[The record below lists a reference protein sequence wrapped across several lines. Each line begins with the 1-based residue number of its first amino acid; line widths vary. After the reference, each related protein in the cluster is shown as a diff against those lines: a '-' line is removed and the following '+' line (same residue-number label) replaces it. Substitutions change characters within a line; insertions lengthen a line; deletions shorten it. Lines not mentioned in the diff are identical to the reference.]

1 MYFCTCTYKYIHFQ
15 GIINEPPPDANP
27 KGGVSPCSPP
37 SYAADLSA
45 YLIAKNKAVVA
56 SVLACT
62 SQGITSAS
70 SVARHELGM
79 VPYRFH
85 RQHETDKLPYRFPAK
100 EVPQNIRL
108 IWFPSSA

>member
-37 SYAADLSA
+37 SSVANLKA
-45 YLIAKNKAVVA
+45 YLIAKNKALVA

-62 SQGITSAS
+62 SQGITSPS
-70 SVARHELGM
+70 SVPRHELGM

-100 EVPQNIRL
+100 EVPHNIRL